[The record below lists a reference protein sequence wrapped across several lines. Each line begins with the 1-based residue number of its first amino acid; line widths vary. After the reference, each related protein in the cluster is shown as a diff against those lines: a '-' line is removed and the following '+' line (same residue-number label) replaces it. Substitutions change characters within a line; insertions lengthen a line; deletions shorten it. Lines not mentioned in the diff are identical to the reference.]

1 MSLAGLVAYGSSDES
16 SDDDEVITNQDPN
29 KQLPKTTEN
38 NPKCVENKNNK
49 TENCEKVLDN
59 FDNVTE
65 TNVQI
70 PTIESVP
77 VVEKSLPCENRSRI
91 SLPIPKTVQKE
102 KNINSSLDSQNS
114 GTINFNI
121 LPQPKQKE
129 ISNTKIEEEDDYFP
143 PQKVPLDFVEKP
155 EKKEKGPVKISVPS
169 LSDFKD
175 LDIEKEAKSRI
186 KPSQKGTGLFAV
198 LPPPRSEMLLKSKP
212 MVPHVISKKEIPRT
226 ISKPPAKPVE
236 PKKPKSQNS
245 LISHYD
251 SNSDDEDNNS
261 KIDFFSLSTNDDIP
275 MSSVPITDIVQETM
289 KNAKQFS
296 KMENSPPIS
305 MNEESEEISDKTL
318 VSNVM
323 NLPKEEIIQKNKAQV
338 GPKLPVPEQEYNIDS
353 TGNLVFDEKAI
364 EYLCGKRGAKRKN
377 KEFNDVDIIDING
390 EDIKPDEREWMV
402 KALTEEPVTRPIS
415 QGAGPSGQSKKKH
428 QITYLAHQA
437 KAMEVELKNQ
447 WAQNKLTRQ
456 QTQSKYGF

>member
-1 MSLAGLVAYGSSDES
+1 M
-16 SDDDEVITNQDPN
+16 
-29 KQLPKTTEN
+29 
-38 NPKCVENKNNK
+38 
-49 TENCEKVLDN
+49 
-59 FDNVTE
+59 
-65 TNVQI
+65 
-70 PTIESVP
+70 
-77 VVEKSLPCENRSRI
+77 
-91 SLPIPKTVQKE
+91 
-102 KNINSSLDSQNS
+102 
-114 GTINFNI
+114 
-121 LPQPKQKE
+121 
-129 ISNTKIEEEDDYFP
+129 
-143 PQKVPLDFVEKP
+143 
-155 EKKEKGPVKISVPS
+155 
-169 LSDFKD
+169 
-175 LDIEKEAKSRI
+175 
-186 KPSQKGTGLFAV
+186 QKGTGLFAV

>member
-16 SDDDEVITNQDPN
+16 SDDEEVITNQDTN
-29 KQLPKTTEN
+29 KQLSKTTEIN
-38 NPKCVENKNNK
+38 AVKCVENKNNK
-49 TENCEKVLDN
+49 TERNEEILDN
-59 FDNVTE
+59 SDNVPE
-65 TNVQI
+65 TNAQI
-70 PTIESVP
+70 PTIQSVP
-77 VVEKSLPCENRSRI
+77 VAEKSLPNENRSRI
-91 SLPIPKTVQKE
+91 NLPIPKTLQPE
-102 KNINSSLDSQNS
+102 KNINSSLDSQNN

-121 LPQPKQKE
+121 LPQPKHKE
-129 ISNTKIEEEDDYFP
+129 IANSTIEDDDYFP
-143 PQKVPLDFVEKP
+143 PQKVPLDFIEKP

-175 LDIEKEAKSRI
+175 LDKEKEAKSRI
-186 KPSQKGTGLFAV
+186 KPSQKGTGLFSV

-212 MVPHVISKKEIPRT
+212 MVPHVISKKEIPKK
-226 ISKPPAKPVE
+226 ISKPPTKPIE

-275 MSSVPITDIVQETM
+275 MSNIPITDIVQETL
-289 KNAKQFS
+289 KNSKQFS
-296 KMENSPPIS
+296 KLETPQPMLID
-305 MNEESEEISDKTL
+305 EESDEIPDKKL
-318 VSNVM
+318 VSNVI
-323 NLPKEEIIQKNKAQV
+323 NLPKEEIIQKNKAEV